1 MSAVFTITNAS
12 PYIFTATIVKPA
24 LGITEALSN
33 YTVSEVNPNFT
44 ATLFRSQTT
53 ITNDNTV
60 IDVIPSPA
68 YSFTGSLV
76 TQQIG
81 IVEKT
86 TATVRVNNTNTVVGV
101 NQVQTPITITYN
113 PTIVEYLYAGQP
125 VYTTSSVQF
134 ASLTLGTTS
143 TFRFPDDDGV
153 NGQVLATDGSGQLYW
168 TAGGGGGGPVS
179 LTEDLLTNGFRI
191 DSGSSTV
198 QLSIIA
204 GGSEL
209 LLDDNSTYL
218 SAGNRGEIHWNKV
231 GQTPLSYWTLRDV
244 DTPVDITLENANI
257 AIDGGGGSVLNVG
270 TNYWDATSIYLG
282 NLYQGGTVSVSD
294 QLAVG
299 GRVTTP
305 RIDTTGSFVLVPS
318 LKFPDGTILSS
329 ANQIGTGTSTATIYS
344 LQANLYTNGFDIK
357 ASDGFGSLNLV
368 QGGGSFTIKNLI
380 GNEQAKLSY
389 SDYEEWDN
397 NIVVDANKIQ
407 LNQHQ
412 EGSITRAAITLA
424 AYNSTQSQ
432 VIVTATQVTFN
443 AQNAVTFQNGIRF
456 GDGTYQTTAGG
467 GTGTSVSAIL
477 AGDGIAV
484 VNSSSQYTITNTG
497 VRSITSATSGRIT
510 ITTATGNV
518 QISLGT
524 LDIQPFSN
532 TTGRF
537 IVTNNGNGGSSQVG
551 FSLPVLASCLVP
563 GNGVYITNTNEL
575 ITIGLNTQTF
585 ASQLTGDLLTKGNNI
600 NGETNQLTIEAGK
613 FEFLGSTQ
621 SSKIYMPRNAQMQ
634 ITSDFGI
641 RLDTPD
647 ERPIEIYSP
656 LTVMHRDGSS
666 RISTDALGLTRLN
679 DTIIAMTATS
689 RVIVN
694 KSVFSATSIILQTD
708 STSSYI
714 SLGETTS
721 TIAGGEIKLASTATV
736 VVGSSLYNSELAVQK
751 ITNYNKTSAVQ
762 FPRGIQFADNSVQRT
777 AFQSTLNFGQ
787 IASPANNPTEFLLQL
802 QTVDFGTVTSP
813 SSLGYDGGAI

>member
-168 TAGGGGGGPVS
+168 TAGGGGGGLVS

-191 DSGSSTV
+191 NSGSSTV

-218 SAGNRGEIHWNKV
+218 SAGAYGGIHWNKV
-231 GQTPLSYWTLRDV
+231 GQPSLSYWSLGSTSNIRQ
-244 DTPVDITLENANI
+244 ENN
-257 AIDGGGGSVLNVG
+257 SVTINAPDSQLIIGPLSWWNTG
-270 TNYWDATSIYLG
+270 AIYLG
-282 NLYQGGTVSVSD
+282 KDGASNVNVSGNLDVGATLTTNS
-294 QLAVG
+294 LATDG
-299 GRVTTP
+299 QF
-305 RIDTTGSFVLVPS
+305 ILVPS
-318 LKFPDGTILSS
+318 LKFPDGSILSS
-329 ANQIGTGTSTATIYS
+329 ANQIGTGTNTGTTATIYS
-344 LQANLYTNGFDIK
+344 LQADLYTNGYDIK
-357 ASDGFGSLNLV
+357 ASDSRASLSLIQGLGSLVIEN
-368 QGGGSFTIKNLI
+368 QI
-380 GNEQAKLSY
+380 GYEQAKLIY
-389 SDYEEWDN
+389 DTN
-397 NIVVDANKIQ
+397 NFIVDANKIQ
-407 LNQHQ
+407 LNHKQT
-412 EGSITRAAITLA
+412 GSLVRAAVTLA
-424 AYNSTQSQ
+424 DYNSTQSQ

-467 GTGTSVSAIL
+467 GTGTSVSSIL

-497 VRSITSATSGRIT
+497 VRSITSATAGRIT

-694 KSVFSATSIILQTD
+694 KSVFSDASIILQTD

-714 SLGETTS
+714 SLGQTTS
-721 TIAGGEIKLASTATV
+721 TIAGGDIKLASTATV

-813 SSLGYDGGAI
+813 GTLGYDGGAI

>member
-33 YTVSEVNPNFT
+33 YTVSEINPNFT

-101 NQVQTPITITYN
+101 SQVQTPITITYN

-143 TFRFPDDDGV
+143 TFRFPNNDGV

-191 DSGSSTV
+191 NSGSSTV

-218 SAGNRGEIHWNKV
+218 SAGTYGGIHWNKV
-231 GQTPLSYWTLRDV
+231 GQTPLSYWSLGSISNIRQ
-244 DTPVDITLENANI
+244 ENN
-257 AIDGGGGSVLNVG
+257 SVTINAPDSQLVIGPYSWWNTG
-270 TNYWDATSIYLG
+270 NIYLG
-282 NLYQGGTVSVSD
+282 NGGASLVGVTGNLDVGGTV
-294 QLAVG
+294 
-299 GRVTTP
+299 TTNNL
-305 RIDTTGSFVLVPS
+305 DTPGEYINVPTLRFADGS
-318 LKFPDGTILSS
+318 ILSS
-329 ANQIGTGTSTATIYS
+329 ANQIGTGTNTGTTATIYS

-357 ASDGFGSLNLV
+357 ASEGRGSLDLV
-368 QGGGSFTIKNLI
+368 QGGGSFTIQNLQ
-380 GNEQAKLSY
+380 GYEQAKLSY
-389 SDYEEWDN
+389 SDYAQWDN

-407 LNQHQ
+407 LNQRQ

-477 AGDGIAV
+477 AGDGIGV

-497 VRSITSATSGRIT
+497 VRSITSATSGRIN

-518 QISLGT
+518 QIGLGF

-613 FEFLGSTQ
+613 FNFLGSTQ

-634 ITSDFGI
+634 ISSDFGI

-694 KSVFSATSIILQTD
+694 KSVFSATSIILEIE
-708 STSSYI
+708 STSSYL
-714 SLGETTS
+714 SLGQTTS
-721 TIAGGEIKLASTATV
+721 TIAGGNIKLASTATV
-736 VVGSSLYNSELAVQK
+736 IVGSSLYNSELAVQK

-762 FPRGIQFADNSVQRT
+762 FPRGIQFADNTVQRT

-787 IASPANNPTEFLLQL
+787 IASPASNPTEFLLQL
-802 QTVDFGTVTSP
+802 QSVNFGTVTSP

>member
-33 YTVSEVNPNFT
+33 YTVSEINPNFT

-101 NQVQTPITITYN
+101 SQVQTPITITYN

-143 TFRFPDDDGV
+143 TFRFPNNDGV
-153 NGQVLATDGSGQLYW
+153 NGQVLATDGDGQLYW
-168 TAGGGGGGPVS
+168 TAGGGGGGLVS

-191 DSGSSTV
+191 NSGSSTV

-218 SAGNRGEIHWNKV
+218 SAGTYGGIHWNKV
-231 GQTPLSYWTLRDV
+231 GQTPLSYWSLGSISNIRQ
-244 DTPVDITLENANI
+244 ENN
-257 AIDGGGGSVLNVG
+257 SVTINAPDSQLVIGPYSWWNTG
-270 TNYWDATSIYLG
+270 NIYLG
-282 NLYQGGTVSVSD
+282 NGGASLVGVTGNLDVGGTV
-294 QLAVG
+294 
-299 GRVTTP
+299 TTNNL
-305 RIDTTGSFVLVPS
+305 DTPGEYINVPTLRFADGS
-318 LKFPDGTILSS
+318 ILSS
-329 ANQIGTGTSTATIYS
+329 ANQIGTGTNTGTTATIYS

-357 ASDGFGSLNLV
+357 ASEGFGSLDLV
-368 QGGGSFTIKNLI
+368 QGGGSFTIQNLQ
-380 GNEQAKLSY
+380 GYEQAKLSY
-389 SDYEEWDN
+389 SDYAQWDN

-407 LNQHQ
+407 LNQRQ

-477 AGDGIAV
+477 AGDGIGV

-497 VRSITSATSGRIT
+497 VRSITSATSGRIN

-518 QISLGT
+518 QIGLGF

-613 FEFLGSTQ
+613 FNFLGSTQ

-634 ITSDFGI
+634 ISSDFGI

-694 KSVFSATSIILQTD
+694 KSVFSATSIILEIE
-708 STSSYI
+708 STSSYL
-714 SLGETTS
+714 SLGQTTS
-721 TIAGGEIKLASTATV
+721 TIAGGNIKLASTATV
-736 VVGSSLYNSELAVQK
+736 IVGSSLYNSELAVQK

-762 FPRGIQFADNSVQRT
+762 FPRGIQFADNTVQRT

-787 IASPANNPTEFLLQL
+787 IASPASNPTEFLLQL
-802 QTVDFGTVTSP
+802 QSVNFGTVTSP